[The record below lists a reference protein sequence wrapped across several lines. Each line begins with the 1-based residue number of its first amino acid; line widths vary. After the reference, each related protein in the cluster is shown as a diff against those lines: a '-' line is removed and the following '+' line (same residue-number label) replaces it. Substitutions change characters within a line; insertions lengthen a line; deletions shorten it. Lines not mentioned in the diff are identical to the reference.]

1 MADDKKTVEIEAHVW
16 AMINFAAKVSAMTES
31 EVVEAAIVHMAQS
44 DSENEEA
51 EGEDLGTN
59 HDAEDDAHWDWQ
71 TVHIDY
77 MGHRVEALF
86 HPTTEHVRFTS
97 QPFAPD
103 EVMSPSRAVSRV
115 IKHFNPDASHTK
127 VDGRQLWI
135 LTELD
140 RTIADVYG

>member
-1 MADDKKTVEIEAHVW
+1 MVEVEAHVW
-16 AMINFAAKVSAMTES
+16 AMINFASKISGMTES
-31 EVVEAAIVHMAQS
+31 KVVEAAIVRMAQS
-44 DSENEEA
+44 DSENEDLSTGQDEA
-51 EGEDLGTN
+51 QEISGE

-71 TVHIDY
+71 TVQMDC

-86 HPTTEHVRFTS
+86 HPGTEHVRFTS

-103 EVMSPSRAVSRV
+103 EVMNPSKAVSRV
-115 IKHFNPDASHTK
+115 INHFNPDASHTK
-127 VDGRQLWI
+127 DDGRQRWI